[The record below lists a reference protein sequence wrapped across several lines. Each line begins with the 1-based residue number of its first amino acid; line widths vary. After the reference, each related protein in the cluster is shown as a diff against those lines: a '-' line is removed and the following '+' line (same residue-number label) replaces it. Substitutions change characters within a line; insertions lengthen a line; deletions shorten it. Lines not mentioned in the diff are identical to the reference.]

1 MLLSARQYKKLRK
14 GFCFV
19 EALKRLLLYCWE
31 DQQARLAVYTLGRM
45 CLAAVLGGVIG
56 YERQHSH
63 RPAGLRT
70 HVLVCVGAALVMC
83 TSEYVVLRMGGTD
96 VTRMGAQVISGIS
109 FLGAGTILREGFTV
123 KGLTTAASLW
133 VVSCIGLAAGIGFW
147 SGALIA
153 TAVLY
158 VVLNYVKKVRIRHS
172 SIRTIDIGVN
182 DAYHV
187 SERVAEIFYAC
198 GADLRGLEILFP
210 DDSAPFLTM
219 SKDVNKVLRAR
230 AYIKS
235 ESDLALIKESLL
247 GLEGVFDFN
256 VES

>member
-1 MLLSARQYKKLRK
+1 M
-14 GFCFV
+14 
-19 EALKRLLLYCWE
+19 EAVKQFFIRCWADDQVRLV
-31 DQQARLAVYTLGRM
+31 VYALGRM

-56 YERQHSH
+56 YERQSSH

-70 HVLVCVGAALVMC
+70 HVLVAVGAALVMC

-96 VTRMGAQVISGIS
+96 VTRMGAQVISGIG

-133 VVSCIGLAAGIGFW
+133 AVSCVGLAAGIGFW

-153 TAVLY
+153 TAVIY
-158 VVLNYVKKVRIRHS
+158 VTLNTLRKVRNKHS
-172 SIRTIDIGVN
+172 SIRTLYIGVSN
-182 DAYHV
+182 AYHV
-187 SERVAEIFYAC
+187 SERAAEIFYAC
-198 GADLRGLEILFP
+198 GADLRSLEILFP

-219 SKDVNKVLRAR
+219 SKEVNKVLKAM
-230 AYIKS
+230 AYINS
-235 ESDLALIKESLL
+235 ESDLVLIKEGIL
-247 GLEGVFDFN
+247 GLEGVFDFI

>member
-1 MLLSARQYKKLRK
+1 
-14 GFCFV
+14 V
-19 EALKRLLLYCWE
+19 EAIKKFLLACWAD
-31 DQQARLAVYTLGRM
+31 DQVRLAVYALGRM
-45 CLAAVLGGVIG
+45 GLAAVLGGFIG

-70 HVLVCVGAALVMC
+70 HVLVAVGAALVMC

-96 VTRMGAQVISGIS
+96 VTRMGAQVVSGIG
-109 FLGAGTILREGFTV
+109 FLGAGTILRKGFTV
-123 KGLTTAASLW
+123 EGLTTAASLW
-133 VVSCIGLAAGIGFW
+133 AVSCIGLAAGIGFW
-147 SGALIA
+147 AGALIA
-153 TAVLY
+153 TVVLY
-158 VVLNYVKKVRIRHS
+158 FVLNYVKKVRNKYS

-187 SERVAEIFYAC
+187 SERVAEIFHTC
-198 GADLRGLEILFP
+198 GADLRSLEILFP
-210 DDSAPFLTM
+210 DDSGPFLTM

-230 AYIKS
+230 AYIRS
-235 ESDLALIKESLL
+235 EGDLALIKESLL